1 MGALAGHSAESDH
14 RQRGLPRQQAEAH
27 GAERRASRMRA
38 GREHRRKQRRIRA
51 EGGTYVFPVDMN
63 ERLDV
68 REKQILAR
76 MERLRDL
83 DAESRKG

>member
-1 MGALAGHSAESDH
+1 MG
-14 RQRGLPRQQAEAH
+14 
-27 GAERRASRMRA
+27 
-38 GREHRRKQRRIRA
+38 RIAVSISHEGDYAVAIAFGIRT
-51 EGGTYVFPVDMN
+51 EGGTYVFPVDIDD
-63 ERLDV
+63 RLDV